1 MDQSRSAGGTTR
13 PPVSK
18 HVVLVHGVWMPGAV
32 MAWLKRQLAHDHGFR
47 GHLFSYASIRGT
59 LDENAEL
66 LADFIRAL
74 GIDNVHLV
82 GHSLGG
88 VVSLRML
95 ALNDDAPP
103 GRLVCLGSP
112 LGGCRVASTL
122 TRHSWG
128 NSVLGRA
135 LVAGVLDEAATE
147 WAARVTDYR
156 EIGIIAGTRSM
167 GVGRLVTTFDEDCDG
182 TVTVSETRLPGA
194 RDHLCLPVSHMGMTM
209 SRAVADQTAAFLERG
224 EFLRATRRP
233 ILRRPVS

>member
-1 MDQSRSAGGTTR
+1 VTR
-13 PPVSK
+13 DVI
-18 HVVLVHGVWMPGAV
+18 LVHGVWMPGAV
-32 MAWLKRQLAHDHGFR
+32 MAWLKQHLAHHHGFR

-66 LADFIRAL
+66 LADFIRDL
-74 GIDNVHLV
+74 GIDDVHLV

-112 LGGCRVASTL
+112 LCGSRVASTL

-128 NSVLGRA
+128 ISVLGKA
-135 LVAGVLDEAATE
+135 LVAGVLDEAAIK
-147 WAARVTDYR
+147 WAARVTDHR

-209 SRAVADQTAAFLERG
+209 SRAVADQTAAFLQRG
-224 EFLRATRRP
+224 EFLRE
-233 ILRRPVS
+233 V

>member
-1 MDQSRSAGGTTR
+1 
-13 PPVSK
+13 
-18 HVVLVHGVWMPGAV
+18 VVLVHGVWMPGAV
-32 MAWLKRQLAHDHGFR
+32 MAWLRQHLAHHHGFR

-66 LADFIRAL
+66 LADFIRDL
-74 GIDNVHLV
+74 GIDNAHLV

-112 LGGCRVASTL
+112 LCGCRVASTL

-128 NSVLGRA
+128 NSILGKA
-135 LVAGVLDEAATE
+135 LVAGVLDEAAIH
-147 WAARVTDYR
+147 WAARVTDHR
-156 EIGIIAGTRSM
+156 EIGIIAGTRPM

-209 SRAVADQTAAFLERG
+209 SRAVADQTAAFLRRG
-224 EFLRATRRP
+224 EFLRE
-233 ILRRPVS
+233 V